1 MNRYAS
7 IIGLEIH
14 VRLRTATKMFC
25 RCATVPET
33 SAPNTAICPVCTG
46 QPGSLPVVNEAAIR
60 LGIRVGLAL
69 NGMIPDQA
77 SFDRKNYF
85 YPDLPKGYQIT
96 QFIQPIVE
104 GGALAVPS
112 AIAKD
117 GIRTVGITRAHL
129 EEDAAKNIHDEQTG
143 STLVDFNRAG
153 VPLVEIVTD
162 PDIRSPEEAKAFLQ
176 ELQAL
181 LRAVG
186 ASDADMEKG
195 YLRCDA
201 NISLLPIDEEGHA
214 LQKEF
219 NPKVEV
225 KNMNSFRSVERAI
238 YFEIKRQGEIY
249 NSGGIP
255 QGETRGWDDVRGET
269 VSQRL
274 KEANADYRYFPEPD
288 LPDISLAKIREE
300 ERARLPEL
308 PAEARLRLVEEHGFT
323 PEDAA
328 RIVELGW
335 VDFSEQ
341 VMGEFGSWMEARD
354 TSGDSAG
361 QLLEKTK
368 GATAKLLSN
377 WLINKLA
384 PILTEKRIE
393 ISAEK
398 ISAENMAE
406 FLHIVADGVVNST
419 NAQKLLEIMV
429 ETGADPSHILE
440 EQSLGQTSD
449 LGAIGTIVDD
459 IIASNPAQA
468 EQARTGKE
476 AVLKWFVGQVMRA
489 SEGRIDPKKA
499 EEILRAKLLS

>member
-14 VRLRTATKMFC
+14 VRLKTATKMFC

-33 SAPNTAICPVCTG
+33 AAPNTAICPVCTG
-46 QPGSLPVVNEAAIR
+46 QPGTLPVVNEVAIR
-60 LGIRVGLAL
+60 LGVRTGLAL
-69 NGMIPDQA
+69 NGTIPDQA

-96 QFIQPIVE
+96 QFFQPIVQ

-112 AIAKD
+112 ALAKD
-117 GIRTVGITRAHL
+117 GIRYVGITRAHL
-129 EEDAAKNIHDEQTG
+129 EEDAAKNIHDAQTG

-153 VPLVEIVTD
+153 APLVEIVTD
-162 PDIRSPEEAKAFLQ
+162 PDMRSPEEAKAFLQ

-201 NISLLPIDEEGHA
+201 NISLLPIDEEGHM

-238 YFEIKRQGEIY
+238 HFEIKRQSAIY
-249 NSGGIP
+249 NENGTV

-269 VSQRL
+269 ISQRL

-288 LPDISLAKIREE
+288 LPDIDLIKIREE
-300 ERARLPEL
+300 EKARLPEL
-308 PAEARLRLVEEHGFT
+308 PAEARLRLIEEHGFT
-323 PEDAA
+323 AEDAA
-328 RIVELGW
+328 RLVEQGW
-335 VDFSEQ
+335 VDFADQ
-341 VMGEFGSWMEARD
+341 VMGELGSWMEAND
-354 TSGDSAG
+354 ASGASAG

-368 GATAKLLSN
+368 GASAKLLSS
-377 WLINKLA
+377 WLLNKLA
-384 PILTEKRIE
+384 PILSTKNIE
-393 ISAEK
+393 LSQAK
-398 ISAENMAE
+398 INAENMAE
-406 FLHIVADGVVNST
+406 FIHIVSEGTVNST
-419 NAQKLLEIMV
+419 NATKLLEIMV
-429 ETGADPSHILE
+429 DTGADPSHILE

-449 LGAIGTIVDD
+449 LGAIGQMVDE
-459 IIASNPAQA
+459 IIASNPSQA
-468 EQARTGKE
+468 EQVRAGKE

-499 EEILRAKLLS
+499 EEILREKLMK